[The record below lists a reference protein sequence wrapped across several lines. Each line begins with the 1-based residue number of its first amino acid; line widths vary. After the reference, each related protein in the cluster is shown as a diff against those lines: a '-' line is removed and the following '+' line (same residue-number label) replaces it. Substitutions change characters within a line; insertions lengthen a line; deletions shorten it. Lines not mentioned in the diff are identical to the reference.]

1 MKVQGGYD
9 DGGRGGQRVT
19 GRALFCSRSPRY
31 VEGVTLL
38 VRTVT
43 TPPRPGQVMASRKAF
58 QQPGT
63 NKRICCPRPGTAQDG
78 PGAGLVAVSTL
89 LIPPRSD
96 ALARA
101 GGEGRRRARE
111 EWGKTTALH
120 LFVPSHALL
129 QPSRSTTDMAA
140 LSMTYTVVPPPFEP
154 PHTLPSLPTTDTLT
168 YSLSPLVP
176 TSSGP
181 TDTAP
186 TPQEHLIALEVALG
200 LARDD
205 LNARLTGWKAAFG
218 AAGLEKR
225 ASTKKGRKAE
235 DDGEDDGEEDEEE

>member
-1 MKVQGGYD
+1 MTTPRATAAWSSHGESQGVSAAGYEQKD
-9 DGGRGGQRVT
+9 
-19 GRALFCSRSPRY
+19 LLPSPRY
-31 VEGVTLL
+31 RPRRTGRRVSSSLDSAHPTA
-38 VRTVT
+38 VR
-43 TPPRPGQVMASRKAF
+43 
-58 QQPGT
+58 
-63 NKRICCPRPGTAQDG
+63 
-78 PGAGLVAVSTL
+78 
-89 LIPPRSD
+89 RSCTSS
-96 ALARA
+96 AA

-111 EWGKTTALH
+111 ERGKTTALH

-181 TDTAP
+181 TDTAL

-205 LNARLTGWKAAFG
+205 LNARLTGWKEAFG

-235 DDGEDDGEEDEEE
+235 ADGEDDGEEDEEE